1 MPTNDY
7 MRAEAPV
14 QSRRSEASP
23 ARKQP
28 RTWLEIVLAVAGFAA
43 WLWCAFQVM
52 RPLP

>member
-7 MRAEAPV
+7 MRAETPLP
-14 QSRRSEASP
+14 SRDAEAAP

-28 RTWLEIVLAVAGFAA
+28 RTWLEIVLAAVGFAA

-52 RPLP
+52 RPLH